1 MSYNISKLMEYARG
15 KEENYNKIGNILYK
29 NFNICSA
36 ELILVSLFVY
46 EEMRK
51 KSGKTEGKT
60 DESIK
65 NV

>member
-1 MSYNISKLMEYARG
+1 MSYNSIRELLEYAKG

-36 ELILVSLFVY
+36 ELTLVSLFVY

-60 DESIK
+60 DE
-65 NV
+65 

>member
-1 MSYNISKLMEYARG
+1 MSYNISELMAYARG

-29 NFNICSA
+29 NFNIRSA
-36 ELILVSLFVY
+36 ELTLVSLFVY

-60 DESIK
+60 KE
-65 NV
+65 